1 MDYLNLLFFLQDGSL
16 TVGGQDIAGAAD
28 AVKKTVEINI
38 IDEFI
43 KGSYIYI
50 PQIIL
55 SIIAVYIFVERSMAL
70 NKASKEEGN
79 FMSKIRD
86 YINEGKIDS
95 AKNLCATTQT
105 PVARMLEK
113 GISRIGKD
121 MSDVKAAIEN
131 VGKLEIYNLEKN
143 ISFLATAAGAAP
155 MLGFL
160 GTVIGM
166 VEVFHSIQVNG
177 PQLDK
182 LGGGM
187 MLAMITTV
195 VGLVVGIIAYVAYN
209 TLVSRIGKVIHK
221 MEARAMEFVD
231 ILEQPGN

>member
-1 MDYLNLLFFLQDGSL
+1 MDYINFLFFLQEGSL
-16 TVGGQDIAGAAD
+16 TVGGQDLAGATD
-28 AVKKTVEINI
+28 AVRKTVEISI

-43 KGSYIYI
+43 KGAYIYI
-50 PQIIL
+50 PQILL
-55 SIIAVYIFVERSMAL
+55 SVISVYIFVERSMAL
-70 NKASKEEGN
+70 NKALKEEGN
-79 FMSKIRD
+79 FMGKIRE
-86 YINEGKIDS
+86 YIKEGKVDA
-95 AKNLCATTQT
+95 AKNLCATTNT
-105 PVARMLEK
+105 PVARILEK
-113 GISRIGKD
+113 GISRIGRD

-131 VGKLEIYNLEKN
+131 VGKLEIYSLEKN
-143 ISFLATAAGAAP
+143 VSFLATSAGAAP

-166 VEVFHSIQVNG
+166 VEVFHKIQVEG

-195 VGLVVGIIAYVAYN
+195 VGLIVGIIAYVAYN
-209 TLVSRIGKVIHK
+209 TLVSRIGKVIHR

-231 ILEQPGN
+231 ILETPGN

>member
-16 TVGGQDIAGAAD
+16 TVGGQDVAGAAD
-28 AVKKTVEINI
+28 AVKKTVEVNV

-70 NKASKEEGN
+70 SKALKEEGN

-86 YINEGKIDS
+86 YINEGKIDA